1 MMDEEVEYLTEIL
14 GRACSGHGV
23 SAVLTAL
30 TYLLADSCIQ
40 SGLGEADFLARFN
53 DNLAETIRDLKE
65 HDNGNCTHH

>member
-1 MMDEEVEYLTEIL
+1 MMDEEVEYLTELL

-23 SAVLTAL
+23 SVVLTAL

-40 SGLGEADFLARFN
+40 SGFDDAGFITEFN
-53 DNLAETIRDLKE
+53 KNLAEAIRDLKE